1 MQSTSIDRHAWRA
14 VRALAALL
22 AALLALSACA
32 GIGAPAA
39 TPEPGATAPP
49 AGTDATSAPDAT
61 ASASAVTISFA
72 APEPERSAYEPL
84 IAAFNQQNSDVQV
97 QFVPLPMEQVQS
109 PDQMLRQLVSA
120 ADTGATFFLRP
131 EDIKNG
137 LVRDLAPLIDADPQF
152 DRDDF
157 YPGALATGSGSSG
170 VYLLPR
176 TLQLALLSYNK
187 DLWSRRGLPAPKP
200 DWTWSDLLAAAEQLA
215 QKRGDTVDVYGFA
228 GGGDRG
234 LAALGGV
241 LLTEAGVDIS
251 ANVEQLRLDQPKI
264 AQAIERLAGL
274 VKSGAVYANSGAG
287 EELLKLIADQRVVM
301 WFGAPVMIGPDV
313 PKPAFAVGTA
323 ALPPIGGSQ
332 EGGAEGYVMSAGT
345 AHPEA
350 AWRWLSFL
358 SRQEVRRPFMEAGVV
373 DSVPARKSLAE
384 RSGYWKQLDPE
395 ATAAVQAILA
405 RGASPLAGAPGDRR
419 AIEALGQALTAV
431 VGGKP
436 VAQALAEAQAALDK
450 QIAEAQTTPTATPD
464 TAPVV
469 VATPG
474 PSGPPPGATA
484 ITFSVPPFR
493 AEQFR
498 RLASEFN
505 KQHPELFVQLKTTQP
520 ERPDEAKMTPAKM
533 AEGADCFSWPRPAA
547 ASQIS
552 GTLDLQPL
560 IDADAEFKLDDYP
573 AALLAPFKR
582 GTTLVGLPYQVRL
595 RALTYNQNAF
605 DAAGLSHPSASWT
618 ADDFLN
624 AAKQLT
630 SGQGG
635 DKRYGYAALATQ
647 TDDLLFFLGL
657 LGAQIERSGAPNFT
671 DPKVEQA
678 VRFYLD
684 LLRNYSPHE
693 QIQGYSHSLP
703 PGDEAFRLIDE
714 GRVGMWFGLSGD
726 IMVVAVG
733 GPGEAGRQNYTRAI
747 APPPGADRVA
757 PDSFQTSGLYISATS
772 QHAELC
778 WQWLKFLSGDVSALD
793 EGAFPARRS
802 VAESDTF
809 LKRAPAGAD
818 AVYAAYRPAL
828 DRAPEAGG
836 GAPDRPEL
844 DLFWF
849 FRAADRA
856 LQGKDLGR
864 ELTDA
869 QARTEQYL
877 TCVRSGGAASDC
889 AKQVDSTYDGFA
901 GSHS

>member
-1 MQSTSIDRHAWRA
+1 MRRVQPSWLHRRGI
-14 VRALAALL
+14 RALAAFLL
-22 AALLALSACA
+22 ASVLLSACA
-32 GIGAPAA
+32 AG
-39 TPEPGATAPP
+39 PGAAAPTALP
-49 AGTDATSAPDAT
+49 DTSPG
-61 ASASAVTISFA
+61 SASAVTIGFA
-72 APEPERSAYEPL
+72 AQEFERQAYEPL
-84 IAAFNQQNSDVQV
+84 IAAFNQQNPDIHV
-97 QFVPLPMEQVQS
+97 QFVPRPMQQAQS
-109 PDQMLRQLVSA
+109 LDQLMRQLVSA
-120 ADTGATFFLRP
+120 ADTAATFFLRP

-137 LVRDLAPLIDADPQF
+137 LVRDLAPLIDADPNF
-152 DRDDF
+152 DRDDY
-157 YPGALATGSGSSG
+157 YPGALAAGSGNSG
-170 VYLLPR
+170 VYMLPR
-176 TLQLALLSYNK
+176 TLRLA
-187 DLWSRRGLPAPKP
+187 
-200 DWTWSDLLAAAEQLA
+200 
-215 QKRGDTVDVYGFA
+215 
-228 GGGDRG
+228 
-234 LAALGGV
+234 
-241 LLTEAGVDIS
+241 
-251 ANVEQLRLDQPKI
+251 QPKI
-264 AQAIERLAGL
+264 AAAIERLAGL
-274 VKSGAVYANSGAG
+274 VKSGAVYANPHAG
-287 EELLKLIADQRVVM
+287 DRPAPDEILKLIADQRVAM

-323 ALPPIGGSQ
+323 ALPPIGVSL

-358 SRQEVRRPFMEAGVV
+358 SRQEVRQPFMEAGTPN
-373 DSVPARKSLAE
+373 SVPARKSLAE
-384 RSGYWKQLDPE
+384 RSGYWKKLDPE
-395 ATAAVQAILA
+395 VTAAVQAILA
-405 RGASPLAGAPGDRR
+405 RGISPLADTPPDRR
-419 AIEALGQALTAV
+419 AIEALGKALAAV
-431 VGGKP
+431 VGGRP
-436 VAQALAEAQAALDK
+436 VAQALAEAQAALDQ
-450 QIAEAQTTPTATPD
+450 QIAEAQSTPTATPD

-484 ITFSVPPFR
+484 ITFNVPPFQ

-533 AEGADCFSWPRPAA
+533 AEGADCFSWPRSAA
-547 ASQIS
+547 ARQIS

-560 IDADAEFKLDDYP
+560 IDADANFKLDDYP
-573 AALLAPFKR
+573 AALLAPYKR
-582 GTTLVGLPYQVRL
+582 GTTLLGLPYQVRL

-605 DAAGLSHPSASWT
+605 DAAGLSYPNASWT

-635 DKRYGYAALATQ
+635 DKRYGYAALAVQ
-647 TDDLLFFLGL
+647 TDDLLFFLSL
-657 LGAQIERSGAPNFT
+657 LGAQVERSGAPNFT

-693 QIQGYSHSLP
+693 QIQGYSRSLP
-703 PGDEAFRLIDE
+703 PGDDAFRLIDE

-726 IMVVAVG
+726 IMIVAVG

-747 APPPGADRVA
+747 APPPGADKAR

-772 QHAELC
+772 QHPEVC

-802 VAESDTF
+802 LAESDTF

-818 AVYAAYRPAL
+818 AVYTAYRSAL

-836 GAPDRPEL
+836 VAPDRPEL

-856 LQGKDLGR
+856 LQGEDLGR
-864 ELTDA
+864 ELADA
-869 QARTEQYL
+869 QVRTEQYL
-877 TCVRSGGAASDC
+877 TCVGSGGAASGC

-901 GSHS
+901 GSDS

>member
-1 MQSTSIDRHAWRA
+1 MQSTSIDRDAWRA

-39 TPEPGATAPP
+39 TPQPGASAAA
-49 AGTDATSAPDAT
+49 AGTDATSAPDGT
-61 ASASAVTISFA
+61 ASASTVTISFA
-72 APEPERSAYEPL
+72 APEFERSAYEPL
-84 IAAFNQQNSDVQV
+84 IAAFNEQNSDVYV
-97 QFVPLPMEQVQS
+97 EFVPLLMQQAQS
-109 PDQMLRQLVSA
+109 PDQLVSA

-157 YPGALATGSGSSG
+157 YPGALAAGQGG
-170 VYLLPR
+170 VYIVPR
-176 TLQLALLSYNK
+176 TLRLELLSYNK
-187 DLWSRRGLPAPKP
+187 DLWSRRGLPAPNP

-228 GGGDRG
+228 GGGGDG
-234 LAALGGV
+234 LAALGG
-241 LLTEAGVDIS
+241 LLTEAGVDSS
-251 ANVEQLRLDQPKI
+251 ANMEQLRLDQPKI
-264 AQAIERLAGL
+264 AAAIERLADL
-274 VKSGAVYANSGAG
+274 VKSGAVYANSAG
-287 EELLKLIADQRVVM
+287 DRPAPDEILKLIADQRVAM

-323 ALPPIGGSQ
+323 ALPPIGVSL

-358 SRQEVRRPFMEAGVV
+358 SRQEVRQPFMEAGTPN
-373 DSVPARKSLAE
+373 SVPARKSLAE
-384 RSGYWKQLDPE
+384 RSGYWKKLDPE
-395 ATAAVQAILA
+395 VTAAVQAILA
-405 RGASPLAGAPGDRR
+405 RGISPLADTPPDRR
-419 AIEALGQALTAV
+419 AIEALGKALAAV
-431 VGGKP
+431 VGGRP
-436 VAQALAEAQAALDK
+436 VAQALAEAQAALDQ
-450 QIAEAQTTPTATPD
+450 QIAEAQSTPTATPD

-484 ITFSVPPFR
+484 ITFNVPPFQ

-505 KQHPELFVQLKTTQP
+505 KQHPELFVQLKTTLP

-533 AEGADCFSWPRPAA
+533 AEGADCFSWPRSAA
-547 ASQIS
+547 ARQIS

-560 IDADAEFKLDDYP
+560 IDADANFKLDDYP
-573 AALLAPFKR
+573 AALLAPYKR
-582 GTTLVGLPYQVRL
+582 GTTLLGLPYQVRL

-605 DAAGLSHPSASWT
+605 DAAGLSYPNASWT

-635 DKRYGYAALATQ
+635 DKRYGYAALAVQ
-647 TDDLLFFLGL
+647 TDDLLFFLSL
-657 LGAQIERSGAPNFT
+657 LGAQVERSGAPNFT

-693 QIQGYSHSLP
+693 QIQGYSRSLP
-703 PGDEAFRLIDE
+703 PGDDAFRLIDE

-726 IMVVAVG
+726 IMIVAVG

-747 APPPGADRVA
+747 APPPGADKAR

-772 QHAELC
+772 QHPEVC

-802 VAESDTF
+802 LAESDTF

-818 AVYAAYRPAL
+818 AVYTAYRPAL

-836 GAPDRPEL
+836 AAPDRPEL

-856 LQGKDLGR
+856 LQGEDLGR
-864 ELTDA
+864 ELADA

-877 TCVRSGGAASDC
+877 TCVGSGGAASGC

-901 GSHS
+901 GSDS

>member
-39 TPEPGATAPP
+39 TPQPGTTATA
-49 AGTDATSAPDAT
+49 AATDATSAPDAT
-61 ASASAVTISFA
+61 GEASAVTISFA
-72 APEPERSAYEPL
+72 APEFERSAYEPL
-84 IAAFNQQNSDVQV
+84 IAAFNQQNSDVHV
-97 QFVPLPMEQVQS
+97 EFVPLPMQQSQS
-109 PDQMLRQLVSA
+109 PDQLMRQLVSA

-157 YPGALATGSGSSG
+157 YTGALAAGQGG
-170 VYLLPR
+170 VYIVPR
-176 TLQLALLSYNK
+176 TLRLELLSYNK

-215 QKRGDTVDVYGFA
+215 QKRGDTVDVYGFT
-228 GGGDRG
+228 GGGDS
-234 LAALGGV
+234 LAALGG

-274 VKSGAVYANSGAG
+274 VKSGAVYTNPNGDRPAPD
-287 EELLKLIADQRVVM
+287 EMLKLIADQRVAM
-301 WFGAPVMIGPDV
+301 WFGTPVMIGPDV

-323 ALPPIGGSQ
+323 ALPPIGVSL
-332 EGGAEGYVMSAGT
+332 EGEAEGYVMSAGT

-358 SRQEVRRPFMEAGVV
+358 SRQEVRQPFMEVGTPN
-373 DSVPARKSLAE
+373 SVPARKSLAE
-384 RSGYWKQLDPE
+384 RSGYWKKLDPE

-405 RGASPLAGAPGDRR
+405 RGASPITGTPPDRR
-419 AIEALGQALTAV
+419 AIEALGQTLAAV
-431 VGGKP
+431 VGGRP
-436 VAQALAEAQAALDK
+436 VAQALAEAQAALEK
-450 QIAEAQTTPTATPD
+450 QIAEDQTTPTATPD

-484 ITFSVPPFR
+484 ITFNVPPFQS
-493 AEQFR
+493 EQFR

-505 KQHPELFVQLKTTQP
+505 QQHPELFVQLKTTLP
-520 ERPDEAKMTPAKM
+520 ERPDEARMTPAKM
-533 AEGADCFSWPRPAA
+533 AEGADCFSWPRSAA
-547 ASQIS
+547 AREIS

-605 DAAGLSHPSASWT
+605 DTAGLSHPSANWT

-624 AAKQLT
+624 AARSLT

-647 TDDLLFFLGL
+647 TDDLLFFLSL
-657 LGAQIERSGAPNFT
+657 LGAQIERSDAPNFT

-693 QIQGYSHSLP
+693 RIQGYSHSLP
-703 PGDEAFRLIDE
+703 PDGQAFQLIDE

-726 IMVVAVG
+726 IMIVRV

-747 APPPGADRVA
+747 APPPGADKAR

-772 QHAELC
+772 QHPELC

-828 DRAPEAGG
+828 DRAPEAGS
-836 GAPDRPEL
+836 GALDRPKL

-864 ELTDA
+864 ELADA

-877 TCVRSGGAASDC
+877 TCVGSGGAASDC

-901 GSHS
+901 GSNS

>member
-14 VRALAALL
+14 ARALAALL
-22 AALLALSACA
+22 AALLVLSACA

-39 TPEPGATAPP
+39 TPQPGATATA

-61 ASASAVTISFA
+61 ASASAVTIGFA

-84 IAAFNQQNSDVQV
+84 IAAFNQQNPDVHV
-97 QFVPLPMEQVQS
+97 EFVPLPMQQVQS
-109 PDQMLRQLVSA
+109 PDQMMRQLVSA
-120 ADTGATFFLRP
+120 ADTAATFFLRP

-170 VYLLPR
+170 VYMLPR
-176 TLQLALLSYNK
+176 TLRLALLSYNK

-200 DWTWSDLLAAAEQLA
+200 GWTWSDLLAAAQQLA

-228 GGGDRG
+228 GGGDDG
-234 LAALGGV
+234 LAALGG

-274 VKSGAVYANSGAG
+274 VKSGAVYANPGAG
-287 EELLKLIADQRVVM
+287 KDLLKLIADQRIAM
-301 WFGAPVMIGPDV
+301 WFGMPVMIGPDV

-323 ALPPIGGSQ
+323 ALPPIGGLL

-358 SRQEVRRPFMEAGVV
+358 SRQEVRRPFMEAGVG
-373 DSVPARKSLAE
+373 DSVPARKSQAE

-419 AIEALGQALTAV
+419 AIEALGQALAAV
-431 VGGKP
+431 VGGRP
-436 VAQALAEAQAALDK
+436 VAQALAEAQAALDN
-450 QIAEAQTTPTATPD
+450 QVAEAQTTPTATPD
-464 TAPVV
+464 TAPLV
-469 VATPG
+469 VATPE

-484 ITFSVPPFR
+484 ITFNVPPFQS
-493 AEQFR
+493 EQFR
-498 RLASEFN
+498 HLASEFN
-505 KQHPELFVQLKTTQP
+505 KQHPELFVQVKTTEP
-520 ERPDEAKMTPAKM
+520 IRPDEGKMTLAKM
-533 AEGADCFSWPRPAA
+533 AEGADCFSWPRSAA
-547 ASQIS
+547 AGQIS

-560 IDADAEFKLDDYP
+560 IDADAQFKLDDYP

-582 GTTLVGLPYQVRL
+582 GTTLLGLPYQVRL
-595 RALTYNQNAF
+595 RALTYNQSAF

-635 DKRYGYAALATQ
+635 DKRYGYAALAEQ
-647 TDDLLFFLGL
+647 TDDLVFFLGL
-657 LGAQIERSGAPNFT
+657 LGAQIERSDRPNFT

-693 QIQGYSHSLP
+693 RIQGYSPSLP
-703 PGDEAFRLIDE
+703 LGDDAFRLIDE

-726 IMVVAVG
+726 IMIVAV

-747 APPPGADRVA
+747 APPPGADKAR
-757 PDSFQTSGLYISATS
+757 PDSFQTSGLYISSTS
-772 QHAELC
+772 QHPELC

-793 EGAFPARRS
+793 DGAFPARHS

-828 DRAPEAGG
+828 DRAPEASS
-836 GAPDRPEL
+836 AASDRPRL

-864 ELTDA
+864 ELADA

-877 TCVRSGGAASDC
+877 TCVGSGGAASDC

-901 GSHS
+901 GSNS